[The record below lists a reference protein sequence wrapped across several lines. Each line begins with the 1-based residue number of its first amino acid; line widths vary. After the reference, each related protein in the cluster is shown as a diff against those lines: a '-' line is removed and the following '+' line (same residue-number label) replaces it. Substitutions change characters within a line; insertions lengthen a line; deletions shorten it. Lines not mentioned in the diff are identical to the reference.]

1 MEKPELLAPCGDL
14 ECLKAAIQNGAD
26 SVYLGTSG
34 FNARARATNFDYST
48 LAEAIK
54 YAKLRNV
61 RVHVTLNILIKN
73 EEFEDAVKLALDVY
87 NLGADALIM
96 PCNTAH
102 YFAKDI
108 DRAVYIPLIHIVKC
122 SAEAIKKKYP
132 YVRKIGLIATTGT
145 IKAGV
150 YGDILKNY
158 DLETITLNEEL
169 ENNIMDCIY
178 KGVKAGK
185 TEEYSK
191 LFQKCVDDIASLG
204 AELLIAGCTEIPL
217 LMPYIKTNLP
227 VIDATYELASAA
239 VKYALNK

>member
-1 MEKPELLAPCGDL
+1 MKTLGIIGGMGPAATIDLYKKIVEQTPAEKDQDHIHVIIDSYPQIEDRTSYILHGGKSPAPKLIESAKRL
-14 ECLKAAIQNGAD
+14 EAA
-26 SVYLGTSG
+26 
-34 FNARARATNFDYST
+34 
-48 LAEAIK
+48 
-54 YAKLRNV
+54 
-61 RVHVTLNILIKN
+61 
-73 EEFEDAVKLALDVY
+73 
-87 NLGADALIM
+87 GADALIM

-108 DRAVYIPLIHIVKC
+108 ERAVYIPLIHIVKC

-239 VKYALNK
+239 VKYALNE